1 MTLTIGTGPF
11 GEQSNGT
18 FNFDTGGA
26 KGAHPLPRGLPA
38 AGAGDVQRADR
49 RG

>member
-11 GEQSNGT
+11 GKQSRGT

-26 KGAHPLPRGLPA
+26 PAAHPLFRGFPA
-38 AGAGDVQRADR
+38 AGAGDV
-49 RG
+49 